1 MLFMVRG
8 FMKYHNSPEN
18 IDFALHDPRADCK
31 WSRQKVSF
39 LLKGVVKCVGGKE
52 LAEFHLW

>member
-1 MLFMVRG
+1 MVRG